1 MCRGWVGPQKEN
13 ADGAAEAWPAG
24 VGHRLGGGGHWLQSG
39 QDRRTDEEAVTQ
51 RRNNTTGVDRT
62 TVARRQNKFHLFRPH
77 GAV

>member
-1 MCRGWVGPQKEN
+1 VCRGWVGPQEEN

-24 VGHRLGGGGHWLQSG
+24 VSHRLGGEGHWLERG
-39 QDRRTDEEAVTQ
+39 QDRRTEKEAMTQ

-62 TVARRQNKFHLFRPH
+62 TVFRPH